1 MQGLKENKMISKFLY
16 TRMPKLRQLLTRTT
30 YEYVSAIDKENNV
43 LFMNYGYANLNQGQ
57 KPVRLSPQDEKFRYE
72 AQLYH
77 HLASFINWNG
87 LEALEISSGR
97 GGGAGYI
104 KRQFKPKSL
113 IGVDFSSKAVDFCNR
128 YYSSVTGLSFIK
140 GNAES
145 LEFADNS
152 FDVIIN
158 VEASFYYPRIERF
171 FDHVVRILKPD
182 GHFLYADMRYATE
195 LDTWHKQL
203 EATGLVLLREVD
215 ISENVIAALELEKER
230 RIQLVQENVP
240 KILFTPFFQ
249 LIGVTGGGLIPHPS
263 RIGKRVY
270 KSFIF
275 QKRG

>member
-1 MQGLKENKMISKFLY
+1 M
-16 TRMPKLRQLLTRTT
+16 
-30 YEYVSAIDKENNV
+30 
-43 LFMNYGYANLNQGQ
+43 
-57 KPVRLSPQDEKFRYE
+57 
-72 AQLYH
+72 
-77 HLASFINWNG
+77 
-87 LEALEISSGR
+87 
-97 GGGAGYI
+97 
-104 KRQFKPKSL
+104 
-113 IGVDFSSKAVDFCNR
+113 
-128 YYSSVTGLSFIK
+128 TGLSFIK